1 MKRKG
6 SFLKKNYIKED
17 VIVKGIEQARDMTY
31 WYSER
36 F

>member
-6 SFLKKNYIKED
+6 RFLKKNHLNEDIMVKE
-17 VIVKGIEQARDMTY
+17 IEHARDMTY